1 MGAQGSK
8 PIGKTPISGVPG
20 PSATASQSHVEGMGA
35 YMSPRYGME
44 AYMSPR
50 MGLTGGAD
58 PKAFEADITTKPL
71 RAMQNFIPLDA
82 AEKSMLEQPLCMDS
96 AEDATTEG
104 PLATYM
110 KNTLERLKAQR
121 VAMAQETA
129 QFHTVTQA
137 VYEQAQALHGAVLV
151 ASKSDTMRKSLV
163 DALQSAN
170 ALAHVSKHV
179 RNCKTHTHNAS
190 SFLQILGDALEGGAV
205 YLGKEAVHKAGHHA
219 VCADSLGDHPALQGF
234 VRAVAAHLQRLVV
247 ARLALMEAAS
257 ELGSARQEAL
267 LSLQRLS
274 AALGTSSH
282 ALKSLDWVRME
293 ELMQTLHTCTSS
305 ISSLHRAVKTAQE
318 RTLPPEAAV
327 STEEEASLP
336 KELHPLAQLSRAA
349 AEARDVPKETLTMLA
364 HKLGNL
370 GGTEASHPTLMAG
383 DAEEEEEGDEL
394 RTLLFAAAATAQN
407 AALTSSIAE
416 AEQEDVSSAD
426 TGMFAEAGLAAFG
439 E

>member
-1 MGAQGSK
+1 M
-8 PIGKTPISGVPG
+8 
-20 PSATASQSHVEGMGA
+20 ASQSHVEGMGA
-35 YMSPRYGME
+35 YMSTRHGME

-50 MGLTGGAD
+50 IGLTGGAD
-58 PKAFEADITTKPL
+58 PKAFEEDITTSPL
-71 RAMQNFIPLDA
+71 KAMQNFIPLDP
-82 AEKSMLEQPLCMDS
+82 AEKTMLEQPLCMDS
-96 AEDATTEG
+96 AEDATSDG

-110 KNTLERLKAQR
+110 NNTLERLKAQR
-121 VAMAQETA
+121 VSMAQETA
-129 QFHTVTQA
+129 QFHTVAQT

-151 ASKSDTMRKSLV
+151 ASKSETMRKSLV
-163 DALQSAN
+163 EALQSAN
-170 ALAHVSKHV
+170 ALAHLTKHV
-179 RNCKTHTHNAS
+179 RNCKTHTHNATT
-190 SFLQILGDALEGGAV
+190 FLQILGDDNSEQASLEGGAV

-282 ALKSLDWVRME
+282 ALKTLDWVRME

-318 RTLPPEAAV
+318 NTLPPESAV
-327 STEEEASLP
+327 SAEEEASLP
-336 KELHPLAQLSRAA
+336 KQLHPLAQLSRAA
-349 AEARDVPKETLTMLA
+349 AEARDVPKGTLTMLA

-370 GGTEASHPTLMAG
+370 GGTEAPQPTLMAG
-383 DAEEEEEGDEL
+383 DAEEEEGNEL

-407 AALTSSIAE
+407 AALISSIAE
-416 AEQEDVSSAD
+416 SEQEGASSAD
-426 TGMFAEAGLAAFG
+426 AGMVAEASSAAFG